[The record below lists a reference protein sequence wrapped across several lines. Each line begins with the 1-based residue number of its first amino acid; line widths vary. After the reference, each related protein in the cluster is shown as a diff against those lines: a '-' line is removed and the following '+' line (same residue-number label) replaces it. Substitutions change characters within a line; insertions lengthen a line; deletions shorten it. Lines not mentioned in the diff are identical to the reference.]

1 MAISRRML
9 LRRVGVGVAIGT
21 LAPARRSSGALVARE
36 TIRLNR
42 NENAYGPSRRTV
54 AAMQDAAAQAAF
66 RYPDVESDVLRA
78 RIANLHG
85 VSTDDVVLGCGVS
98 ELLRTAVDTF
108 VGPGGKVVTS
118 VPTFDVI
125 GRCAQ
130 RAGVEVVAVSL
141 ARDYSHDLDAMLARI
156 DRSTRLVYISNPNNP
171 TGTLTRRHDL
181 ETFLGKLPA
190 TTFVL
195 IDEAYH
201 HYVARSPA
209 YGSFVDRPVDAPRV
223 VAVRTFSK
231 IHGLAGLR
239 IGYAVARSDT
249 ARLLA
254 SRLVTE
260 DVNIVA
266 TKAALAALDDSEH
279 VRLSASR
286 NTDDRQEF
294 FNQAMARMLP
304 VIDSQTNF
312 VMVKTNRP
320 AGEIVEHFR
329 RNGVLLSGPFPGFP
343 THVRVSLGTP
353 EDMREF
359 WRVWDL
365 LPNQHHMAM

>member
-9 LRRVGVGVAIGT
+9 LRRVGAGVAIGT
-21 LAPARRSSGALVARE
+21 LAPARRSSGAMALRE

-78 RIANLHG
+78 RIAGLHG
-85 VSTDDVVLGCGVS
+85 VRPDRVLLGCGVS
-98 ELLRTAVDTF
+98 ELLKAAVDTF
-108 VGPGGKVVTS
+108 VGRREKVVTS
-118 VPTFDVI
+118 LPTFEVI

-130 RAGVEVVAVSL
+130 RAGVNVVAVPL
-141 ARDYSHDLDAMLARI
+141 ALDCSHNLDAMLARI
-156 DRSTRLVYISNPNNP
+156 DSATRLVYISNPNNP
-171 TGTLTRRHDL
+171 TGMVTCRHEL
-181 ETFLGKLPA
+181 ETFLRKLPA
-190 TTFVL
+190 TTYVL

-201 HYVARSPA
+201 HYVDPSPNYRSFID
-209 YGSFVDRPVDAPRV
+209 SPVDDPRV

-231 IHGLAGLR
+231 IYGLAGLR
-239 IGYAVARSDT
+239 IGYAVAASDT
-249 ARLLA
+249 IRLLA
-254 SRLVTE
+254 SRLVTD

-279 VRLSASR
+279 VRMSASR

-294 FNQAMARMLP
+294 FNQAMGRMLR
-304 VIDSQTNF
+304 VIDSQANF
-312 VMVKTNRP
+312 VMVKTGRP
-320 AGEIVEHFR
+320 AVEILEHFR
-329 RNGVLLSGPFPGFP
+329 KNRVLLSGPFPGFP
-343 THVRVSLGTP
+343 TYVRVSLGTS

-359 WRVWDL
+359 WRVWDVL
-365 LPNQHHMAM
+365 GIHHTAM